1 MSAWEGE
8 EVRQTHTHTHTETAS
23 ESEERERKEGRGGG
37 GARERLGKKEGE
49 RDRPKPWEDRKT
61 PEYKDTLTT
70 VLVVIISNVYSHG
83 GQGVRSRVKTLT
95 PSVH

>member
-23 ESEERERKEGRGGG
+23 ESEDRERKEGRGEGG
-37 GARERLGKKEGE
+37 RGRDSGE
-49 RDRPKPWEDRKT
+49 RDRPKPWEVRKT